1 MAFYHDFTVEDSYSR
16 INRSLNETKVEDRLK
31 NVETYKGK
39 AWYDM
44 PNARGTEAIDTF
56 PSFFGTRE
64 IDHGYQLPT
73 VIDRRKMFNTVE
85 KTESSST
92 TSTNYKRPDGG
103 NVGLQR
109 HGALTP
115 INPEDLQHTKV
126 KHEVI

>member
-16 INRSLNETKVEDRLK
+16 INRSLNKTKVEDRL
-31 NVETYKGK
+31 NNAESYKGK
-39 AWYDM
+39 AWYNM
-44 PNARGTEAIDTF
+44 PNALGTEPVDAF

-92 TSTNYKRPDGG
+92 T
-103 NVGLQR
+103 
-109 HGALTP
+109 
-115 INPEDLQHTKV
+115 
-126 KHEVI
+126 